1 MVLDL
6 DPKLSTRACPKR
18 DAAHEP
24 RASLTVDGAR
34 VVDSAVDGVDD
45 GPNVHRGGWFVWFW
59 PSARAARGIVGI
71 FVSH

>member
-18 DAAHEP
+18 DTAREP
-24 RASLTVDGAR
+24 RTSLTVDGAR

>member
-1 MVLDL
+1 MLDL
-6 DPKLSTRACPKR
+6 DPKLSARACPKR
-18 DAAHEP
+18 DAAREP
-24 RASLTVDGAR
+24 RTSLTVDGAR

-59 PSARAARGIVGI
+59 PSARAARGVVGI